1 MRREMIRRRRVRAG
15 VMALMAIPVLL
26 TIGACD
32 ITDTLLEAR
41 DPDLIDPADVNN
53 AEGAV
58 AVANGALEFFRDL
71 TGGDESTWLFGG
83 LLADEWS
90 TSSTF
95 VQNDETDQRK
105 VQQNNSSVTGMFRD
119 LHRTRIAADLAIRG
133 LREFRPEPP
142 RTIAEMYLARGF
154 AEMQLAQDFCNGIP
168 LGSVQGDMVVSGPPL
183 PVDSVFR
190 RAVASYDSAIAIA
203 TATDSATVTIRRAA
217 MVGKAR
223 ALLGINDAT
232 NGPINQA
239 AALVDTIPLSF
250 SYNHTFAVT
259 SGDNILW
266 SQPSSQRRYTVG
278 DSLEGNSRN
287 FLVRNALPFFT
298 AQDPRVPVSYTVTN
312 AGRDTAKSQDGQ
324 TNSRTTTIWGRTTSV
339 PVLNGLD
346 ARLVVAERRLRA
358 QDFAGMMT
366 ILNALRA
373 APPRLGE
380 VQPPVMAALPVP
392 ADFASA
398 TNVFFREKAFWTFSR
413 GQRLGD
419 LRRLIRQYGRTE
431 DNTFPSGAHYKGGD
445 YGDDVTL
452 PVPQAEQNNTNFT
465 QCLDR
470 NA

>member
-1 MRREMIRRRRVRAG
+1 MRQEMIRRGRTAG
-15 VMALMAIPVLL
+15 AMLAMSSLL
-26 TIGACD
+26 VIGACD
-32 ITDTLLEAR
+32 LTDPLLDVR
-41 DPDLIDPADVNN
+41 DPDIIDPADVQNL
-53 AEGAV
+53 EGAV

-83 LLADEWS
+83 LLVDEWS

-105 VQQNNSSVTGMFRD
+105 VLTNNSSVTGMFRD
-119 LHRTRIAADLAIRG
+119 LHRTRLSADLAIRG
-133 LREFRPEPP
+133 LREFRPDPP

-168 LGSVQGDMVVSGPPL
+168 LSHLEEDEIVSGMPL

-190 RAVASYDSAIAIA
+190 RAIASYDSAIAIA

-223 ALLGINDAT
+223 ALLGINDNT

-250 SYNHTFAVT
+250 AYNHTFAVT

-266 SQPSSQRRYTVG
+266 SQPASQRRYTVG
-278 DSLEGNSRN
+278 DSLEGNNRG
-287 FLVRNALPFFT
+287 FLVRNAIPFFS
-298 AQDPRVPVSYTVTN
+298 AQDPRLPVTYTVTN
-312 AGRDTAKSQDGQ
+312 AGRDTTKSQDGQ
-324 TNSRTTTIWGRTTSV
+324 TNSRTTTLWARTSSV
-339 PVLNGLD
+339 PVMNGID
-346 ARLVVAERRLRA
+346 ARLVVAEQKLRA
-358 QDFAGMMT
+358 NDIAGMMT

-373 APPRLGE
+373 APPRVGE
-380 VQPPVMAALPVP
+380 IQAAAMPALATPPDAA
-392 ADFASA
+392 AA
-398 TNVFFREKAFWTFSR
+398 TNLFFREKAFWTFSR

-431 DNTFPSGAHYKGGD
+431 DNTFPSGEHYKGGD
-445 YGDDVTL
+445 YGNDVNL
-452 PVPQAEQNNTNFT
+452 PVPQAEQNNPNFT
-465 QCLDR
+465 ECLNR

>member
-1 MRREMIRRRRVRAG
+1 
-15 VMALMAIPVLL
+15 MAVAMSALFAV
-26 TIGACD
+26 TACD
-32 ITDTLLEAR
+32 ITDSLLDVK

-53 AEGAV
+53 AEGAL

-105 VQQNNSSVTGMFRD
+105 VQQNNSSVTGMYRD

-133 LREFRPEPP
+133 LREFRPDPP

-154 AEMQLAQDFCNGIP
+154 AEMQLGQDFCNGIP
-168 LGSVQGDMVVSGPPL
+168 LGQLEGDVVVSGPPL
-183 PVDSVFR
+183 PVDSLFR
-190 RAVASYDSAIAIA
+190 RAIASYDSAIATA

-239 AALVDTIPLSF
+239 AALVDSIPLAF
-250 SYNHTFAVT
+250 AYNHTFAVT

-266 SQPSSQRRYTVG
+266 SQPASSRRYTVG
-278 DSLEGNSRN
+278 DSLEGNSRT
-287 FLVRNALPFFT
+287 FVVRNAIGFFS
-298 AQDPRVPVSYTVTN
+298 ARDPRLPVSYTVAPN
-312 AGRDTAKSQDGQ
+312 GRDTTKSQDGQ
-324 TNSRTTTIWGRTTSV
+324 TFSRTTTIWARTTSV

-346 ARLVVAERRLRA
+346 VRLILAEARLRA
-358 QDFAGMMT
+358 GDFAGMMS

-373 APPRLGE
+373 APPKLGE
-380 VQPPVMAALPVP
+380 VQPTAMTALSVP
-392 ADFASA
+392 TDTA
-398 TNVFFREKAFWTFSR
+398 TAVNVLFREKAFWTFSR

-431 DNTFPSGAHYKGGD
+431 DNTFPSGEHYKGGD
-445 YGDDVTL
+445 YGDDVNL
-452 PVPQAEQNNTNFT
+452 PVPQAEQNNEQGFT
-465 QCLDR
+465 ECLNR

>member
-1 MRREMIRRRRVRAG
+1 MG
-15 VMALMAIPVLL
+15 VAISALLALA
-26 TIGACD
+26 ACD
-32 ITDTLLEAR
+32 ITDSLLEAE
-41 DPDLIDPADVNN
+41 DPDLIDPEDVNS
-53 AEGAV
+53 AEGAL

-105 VQQNNSSVTGMFRD
+105 VQQNNSSVTGMYRD

-133 LREFRPEPP
+133 LREFRPDPP

-154 AEMQLAQDFCNGIP
+154 AEMQLGQDFCNGIP
-168 LGSVQGDMVVSGPPL
+168 LGKVEGDAVVSGEPL
-183 PVDSVFR
+183 PVDSLFR
-190 RAVASYDSAIAIA
+190 RAIASYDSAIGIA

-223 ALLGINDAT
+223 ALLGINDAS
-232 NGPINQA
+232 NGPINEA
-239 AALVDTIPLSF
+239 AALVDSIPLSF
-250 SYNHTFAVT
+250 AYNHTFAVT

-266 SQPSSQRRYTVG
+266 SQPASSRRYTVG
-278 DSLEGNSRN
+278 DSLEGNGRN
-287 FLVRNALPFFT
+287 FFVRNAIGFFS
-298 AQDPRVPVSYTVTN
+298 AQDPRLPVTYTVS
-312 AGRDTAKSQDGQ
+312 GRDTTKSQDGL
-324 TNSRTTTIWGRTTSV
+324 TNSRTTTLYARSTPV

-358 QDFAGMMT
+358 KDFTGMMT
-366 ILNALRA
+366 ILNGLRA
-373 APPRLGE
+373 APPKLGE
-380 VQPPVMAALPVP
+380 VQPAVMAALAVP
-392 ADFASA
+392 ADSVTAA
-398 TNVFFREKAFWTFSR
+398 NVFFREKAFWTFSR

-431 DNTFPSGAHYKGGD
+431 DNTFPSGEHYKGGD
-445 YGDDVTL
+445 YGNDVNL
-452 PVPQAEQNNTNFT
+452 PVPQAEQNNEQGFT
-465 QCLDR
+465 ECLNR

>member
-1 MRREMIRRRRVRAG
+1 MRQEMIRRGRTTG
-15 VMALMAIPVLL
+15 VILLMSPLLAL
-26 TIGACD
+26 GACD
-32 ITDTLLEAR
+32 VTDSLLEAR
-41 DPDLIDPADVNN
+41 DPDLIDPADIQN
-53 AEGAV
+53 AEGAI

-105 VQQNNSSVTGMFRD
+105 VLTNNSTVTGMFRD
-119 LHRTRIAADLAIRG
+119 LHRTRLSADLAIRG
-133 LREFRPEPP
+133 LREFRPDPP

-168 LGSVQGDMVVSGPPL
+168 LSRLEGDEIISGDPL

-190 RAVASYDSAIAIA
+190 RAIASYDTAIATA

-223 ALLGINDAT
+223 ALLGINDTT
-232 NGPINQA
+232 NAPISQA
-239 AALVDTIPLSF
+239 AALVDTIPLAF

-266 SQPSSQRRYTVG
+266 SQPASQRRYTVG
-278 DSLEGNSRN
+278 DSLEGNSRADT
-287 FLVRNALPFFT
+287 VRNAIPFFT
-298 AQDPRVPVSYTVTN
+298 AQDPRVPATYTVTN
-312 AGRDTAKSQDGQ
+312 NGRDTTKAQDGQ
-324 TNSRTTTIWGRTTSV
+324 TNSRTTTILARTSSV
-339 PVLNGLD
+339 PVMNGLD

-358 QDFAGMMT
+358 NDFAGMT
-366 ILNALRA
+366 AILNTLRA
-373 APPRLGE
+373 TPPRLGE
-380 VQPPVMAALPVP
+380 ITPAAMAALGVP
-392 ADFASA
+392 ADAAAA
-398 TNVFFREKAFWTFSR
+398 TSLFFREKAFWTFSR

-431 DNTFPSGAHYKGGD
+431 DNTFPSGRHYKGGN
-445 YGDDVTL
+445 YGDDVNL
-452 PVPQAEQNNTNFT
+452 PVPQAEQNNPNFT
-465 QCLDR
+465 NCLNR